1 VPANTDLCYLS
12 LRLKGQSLSGYSL
25 PSPSTAMQTVA
36 NYNYNYQ
43 QQQLVQAMGR
53 RRQRTAQP
61 QQHRHHSVV
70 NTNDKRFWCPDCD
83 LKTGAQF
90 RLDKHREKK
99 GPLVAKFSC
108 PGCSFTWTS
117 AHAYCSHYQVLTATM
132 HCKLHRLQC
141 IEIDWKVG
149 CGL

>member
-1 VPANTDLCYLS
+1 
-12 LRLKGQSLSGYSL
+12 
-25 PSPSTAMQTVA
+25 
-36 NYNYNYQ
+36 
-43 QQQLVQAMGR
+43 MGR

-117 AHAYCSHYQVLTATM
+117 AHAYCSHYQQ
-132 HCKLHRLQC
+132 CKRCKGKAYPHRAEYKKKKEEEDDEEEEKPKKQQR
-141 IEIDWKVG
+141 K
-149 CGL
+149 